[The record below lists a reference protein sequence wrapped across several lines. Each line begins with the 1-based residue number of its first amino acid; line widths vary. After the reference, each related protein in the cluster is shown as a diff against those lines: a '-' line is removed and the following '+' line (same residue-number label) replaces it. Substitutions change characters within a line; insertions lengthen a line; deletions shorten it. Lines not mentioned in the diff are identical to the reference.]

1 MMALAALLV
10 AASLGHGV
18 SRWLNLPAIP
28 FLIVGGLLL
37 SAIGIAPSGFLEDAL
52 VLGLTFLVFLAGLE
66 LNPGRVRRQRRA
78 AIHVGLGQFLV
89 LAAAGF
95 GTGLL
100 LGFPPQASLYLALAV
115 SASSTLVVVRLLQRR
130 RQLFEPFGRMVLG
143 VLLLQDALII
153 VLIPVAVLFSRGTG
167 AILAGLFVTAG
178 MAFLSWVSLRW
189 VAPFLV
195 KKTHG
200 DGETFLLSV
209 LGFLFLFMGVSHLVA
224 LPLVVGAFFAGM
236 ALSPFPVNGLVRG
249 QLASISDFFVALF
262 FTALGAFLSLPSP
275 QVLLQGIGLALLVIL
290 VTPPVVAF
298 MAERAGLSARPG
310 VFSGLLLS
318 QTSEFSLV
326 VGLQGMVLG
335 HISQDTFTVIALA
348 TLITMT
354 LTPFLATD
362 YLTWKLLDLH
372 PGTRATDLDPP
383 PDDHIVLLGGGS
395 NGQALLEDL
404 ALASHEVV
412 VVDDDPVVISFLEES
427 GFRTVR
433 GDVTDFE
440 VLRMAGVSRARM
452 VVSTV
457 RRPEDMGPVLAMA
470 GRTPVLARAF
480 NVEDAEW
487 IRARGGEPVLFSD
500 AAADEF
506 LAWFDAGCP
515 SEDEEVGADGR
526 SGREET
532 EMKGALGGEA

>member
-1 MMALAALLV
+1 VTALAFLLV
-10 AASLGHGV
+10 AASLGHAV

-28 FLIVGGLLL
+28 FLILGGLLL
-37 SAIGIAPSGFLEDAL
+37 SLAGVTPAGFLEDAL

-66 LNPGRVRRQRRA
+66 LNPGRVKRQRRA
-78 AIHVGLGQFLV
+78 AVFVGLGQFLV
-89 LAAAGF
+89 LAASGF
-95 GTGLL
+95 GAGML
-100 LGFPPQASLYLALAV
+100 LGFSTQASLYVALAV

-153 VLIPVAVLFSRGTG
+153 VLIPVAVLFSQGTT
-167 AILAGLFVTAG
+167 AVLVGLLVTAG
-178 MAFLSWVSLRW
+178 LALLSWVSLRW
-189 VAPFLV
+189 IVPFLV
-195 KKTHG
+195 AKTQG

-209 LGFLFLFMGVSHLVA
+209 LGFLFLFMGVSHLVG

-236 ALSPFPVNGLVRG
+236 ALSAFPVNGLVRG
-249 QLASISDFFVALF
+249 QLASVSDFFVALF
-262 FTALGAFLSLPSP
+262 FTALGAFLSLPSAG
-275 QVLLQGIGLALLVIL
+275 VFLQGLGLALLVMV

-298 MAERAGLSARPG
+298 FAERAGFSARPG
-310 VFSGLLLS
+310 IFSGFLLS

-326 VGLQGMVLG
+326 VGLQGMVMG

-348 TLITMT
+348 TLVTMT

-362 YLTWKLLDLH
+362 YLTWKLLDFH

-395 NGQALLEDL
+395 NGQALLEELSL
-404 ALASHEVV
+404 AAHEVV
-412 VVDDDPVVISFLEES
+412 VVDDDPVIISFLEES
-427 GFRTVR
+427 GIRTVR

-457 RRPEDMGPVLAMA
+457 RRPEDVGPVLAMA
-470 GRTPVLARAF
+470 GGTPVLARAF

-487 IRARGGEPVLFSD
+487 IRERGGEPILFSD

-515 SEDEEVGADGR
+515 AEDGDG
-526 SGREET
+526 T
-532 EMKGALGGEA
+532 

>member
-1 MMALAALLV
+1 MTALAALLV
-10 AASLGHGV
+10 AASLGHAA

-28 FLIVGGLLL
+28 FLIVAGLLL
-37 SAIGIAPSGFLEDAL
+37 SLMGVAPADFLEDAL

-66 LNPGRVRRQRRA
+66 LNPGRVRGQRRA
-78 AIHVGLGQFLV
+78 AIHVGLGQFFV
-89 LAAAGF
+89 LAVAGF
-95 GTGLL
+95 GVGRL
-100 LGFPPQASLYLALAV
+100 LGFSNQASLYLALAV
-115 SASSTLVVVRLLQRR
+115 SASSTLVVVPLLQRR

-153 VLIPVAVLFSRGTG
+153 VLIPVAVLFSQGTG
-167 AILAGLFVTAG
+167 AVLAGLIVTAG

-189 VAPFLV
+189 IVPFLV
-195 KKTHG
+195 AKTEG

-209 LGFLFLFMGVSHLVA
+209 LGFLFLFMGVSHFVA

-236 ALSPFPVNGLVRG
+236 ALSSFPVNGLARG
-249 QLASISDFFVALF
+249 QLASISDFFGALF
-262 FTALGAFLSLPSP
+262 FTALGAFLSLPST
-275 QVLLQGIGLALLVIL
+275 QIFLQGLVLALLVMV

-298 MAERAGLSARPG
+298 FAERAGFSARPG

-326 VGLQGMVLG
+326 VGLQGMVMG

-348 TLITMT
+348 TLVTMT
-354 LTPFLATD
+354 LTSFLATD
-362 YLTWKLLDLH
+362 LLTWKLLDLH
-372 PGTRATDLDPP
+372 PGTRVSELDPP

-395 NGQALLEDL
+395 HGQALLEEL
-404 ALASHEVV
+404 ALAAPEVV
-412 VVDDDPVVISFLEES
+412 VVDDDPVVIAFLEES
-427 GFRTVR
+427 GFRAIR
-433 GDVTDFE
+433 GDITDFE
-440 VLRMAGVSRARM
+440 VLRKAGVPRARM

-457 RRPEDMGPVLAMA
+457 RRPEDNGPVLTMA
-470 GRTPVLARAF
+470 GDTPVLARTF

-487 IRARGGEPVLFSD
+487 IRERGGEPVLFSD

-515 SEDEEVGADGR
+515 SEDEEEVEATGA
-526 SGREET
+526 
-532 EMKGALGGEA
+532 A

>member
-10 AASLGHGV
+10 AASLGHAV
-18 SRWLNLPAIP
+18 ARWLNLPAIP
-28 FLIVGGLLL
+28 FLILGGLLL
-37 SAIGIAPSGFLEDAL
+37 SLLGVAPSGFLEDAL

-66 LNPGRVRRQRRA
+66 LNPGRVKRQRRA

-95 GTGLL
+95 GLAKV
-100 LGFPPQASLYLALAV
+100 LGFSIQASLYIALAV

-143 VLLLQDALII
+143 VLLLQDALIV
-153 VLIPVAVLFSRGTG
+153 VLIPVAVLFSQGTT
-167 AILAGLFVTAG
+167 AVLMGLLVTAG
-178 MAFLSWVSLRW
+178 MAVLSWANLRW
-189 VAPFLV
+189 VVPFLV
-195 KKTHG
+195 SRTQG

-209 LGFLFLFMGVSHLVA
+209 LGFLFLFMGVSHFVA

-236 ALSPFPVNGLVRG
+236 ALSSFPVNGLVRG

-262 FTALGAFLSLPSP
+262 FTALGAFLSVPSAEIF
-275 QVLLQGIGLALLVIL
+275 LQGIALAGLVIL

-298 MAERAGLSARPG
+298 FAERAGFSARPG
-310 VFSGLLLS
+310 IFSGLLLS

-326 VGLQGMVLG
+326 VGLQGMVMG

-348 TLITMT
+348 TLVTMT

-362 YLTWKLLDLH
+362 FLTWKLLDFH
-372 PGTRATDLDPP
+372 PGTRASELDPP

-395 NGQALLEDL
+395 NGQVLLEDL
-404 ALASHEVV
+404 SLAAHEVV
-412 VVDDDPVVISFLEES
+412 VVDDDPVIIGFLEES

-433 GDVTDFE
+433 GDVTDYE
-440 VLRMAGVSRARM
+440 VLRKAGVQRARM

-457 RRPEDMGPVLAMA
+457 RRPEDNGPVLAMA
-470 GRTPVLARAF
+470 GDTPVLARAF

-487 IRARGGEPVLFSD
+487 IRERGGEPILFSD

-515 SEDEEVGADGR
+515 EED
-526 SGREET
+526 
-532 EMKGALGGEA
+532 GEDA

>member
-1 MMALAALLV
+1 MTGLAALLL
-10 AASLGHGV
+10 AASLGHAV
-18 SRWLNLPAIP
+18 SRWLDLPSIP
-28 FLIVGGLLL
+28 FLVVGGLLL
-37 SAIGIAPSGFLEDAL
+37 SVFGVTPAAGFLQDAL

-66 LNPGRVRRQRRA
+66 LNPGRVKRQRRA
-78 AIHVGLGQFLV
+78 AVQVGLGQFVV
-89 LAAAGF
+89 LAAAGY
-95 GTGLL
+95 GAGIL
-100 LGFPPQASLYLALAV
+100 LGFSTQASLYVALAV

-130 RQLFEPFGRMVLG
+130 RQLFEPVGRMVLG
-143 VLLLQDALII
+143 VLLLQDAFVI
-153 VLIPVAVLFSRGTG
+153 VLIPVAVLFSRGAG
-167 AILAGLFVTAG
+167 AILAGLVVTAG
-178 MAFLSWVSLRW
+178 MALLSWASLRW
-189 VAPFLV
+189 IVPLLV

-209 LGFLFLFMGVSHLVA
+209 LGFLFLFMGVSHLVS

-236 ALSPFPVNGLVRG
+236 ALSSFPVNGLVRG

-262 FTALGAFLSLPSP
+262 FTALGAFLSVPSAE
-275 QVLLQGIGLALLVIL
+275 VLLQGLGLALLVIL

-298 MAERAGLSARPG
+298 MAERAGFSARPG
-310 VFSGLLLS
+310 IFSGFLLS
-318 QTSEFSLV
+318 QTSEFSLM
-326 VGLQGMVLG
+326 VGLQGMVMG

-348 TLITMT
+348 TLVTMT

-372 PGTRATDLDPP
+372 PGTRPSELDPL

-395 NGQALLEDL
+395 SGQVLLEDL
-404 ALASHEVV
+404 ALGPHEVV
-412 VVDDDPVVISFLEES
+412 VVDDDPVVIGFLRES
-427 GFRTVR
+427 GFRAVR

-440 VLRMAGVSRARM
+440 VLRKAGVPRARM
-452 VVSTV
+452 VVSTI
-457 RRPEDMGPVLAMA
+457 RRLEDNGPVLAMA
-470 GRTPVLARAF
+470 GDTPVLARTF

-515 SEDEEVGADGR
+515 SEEEAEASATGR
-526 SGREET
+526 
-532 EMKGALGGEA
+532 